1 MIIIFKNLIFLLF
14 LCPFLILA
22 NTSINPDIFS
32 PKNGRIILTVAI
44 EETGYFPYNYEEN
57 GKIKGFTIDVLD
69 YIEAHSKYDFEFVIL
84 PWPRA
89 LYLVEKGKVDLI
101 LTLFKNKQ
109 REKLYHF
116 IEPSYGYEVNQ
127 LFSLTDNKFEFSGQ
141 LHQLSSFSIGTKREF
156 SYGETFDKAKYLTKL
171 PVLTEEVLLK
181 LLLSERIDMA
191 ISNPY
196 FFNKLILKYNVS
208 NEVKAIWPY
217 IDKTPVYLGLTKGR
231 DDALEIKQTFGQ
243 LTEQLKA

>member
-1 MIIIFKNLIFLLF
+1 MN
-14 LCPFLILA
+14 
-22 NTSINPDIFS
+22 SDIFIPES
-32 PKNGRIILTVAI
+32 GKVILTVAI
-44 EETGYFPYNYEEN
+44 EEIGYFPYNYEEN
-57 GKIKGFTIDVLD
+57 GEIKGFSIDVLN
-69 YIEAHSKYDFEFVIL
+69 YFEENSKYDFEFIIL

-89 LYLVEKGKVDLI
+89 LYLVEQGEVDLI
-101 LTLFKNKQ
+101 LTLFKNERRDKI
-109 REKLYHF
+109 YHF

-127 LFSLTDNKFEFSGQ
+127 LFTLKDSKLEFSGQ
-141 LHQLSSFSIGTKREF
+141 LHQLTSYSLGTKREY
-156 SYGETFDKAKYLTKL
+156 SYGEKFDQANYLTKL

-181 LLLSERIDMA
+181 LLLSERIDIA

-196 FFNKLILKYNVS
+196 VFNQLISRYNVS

-243 LTEQLKA
+243 LTEQLKASHHYQELLNKYHLNFK